1 MVPDSERS
9 TFATYKMIEP
19 LHKFIQQVQEETPF
33 ILEDRKAALDTLSD
47 LIHQQIKVKGSAELL
62 FVCTHN
68 SRRSQFAQVWAQFF
82 AQANG
87 IAELTCYSGGTETTA
102 VYPSTIAAITRAGLE
117 SEIVKEG
124 ENPRYRLNL
133 GEGMKGVEL
142 YSKIYDDVSNPQAGF
157 TAIMTCSEADDAC
170 PAIPGALVR
179 VPLTYE
185 DPKHS
190 DGSPEEDETY
200 DETCLIIAS
209 EMYYVMSRL

>member
-1 MVPDSERS
+1 
-9 TFATYKMIEP
+9 MIDP
-19 LHKFIQQVQEETPF
+19 LHNFIHQVQEEATF
-33 ILEDRKAALDTLSD
+33 ILEDRRVELDTLSD
-47 LIHQQIKVKGSAELL
+47 LIHQQLEVKGSAELL

-87 IAELTCYSGGTETTA
+87 LSNISCFSGGTETTA
-102 VYPSTIAAITRAGLE
+102 VYSSTIAAISRAGLAHKV
-117 SEIVKEG
+117 ILEG
-124 ENPRYRLNL
+124 ENPHYSL
-133 GEGMKGVEL
+133 GLAEDMNGITL
-142 YSKIYDDVSNPQAGF
+142 FSKVYDDASNPQSGF

-170 PAIPGALVR
+170 PSIPGALIR